1 MRRRYPLWLHI
12 GVIFSVLII
21 LVCFALGF
29 SSYRMVQRTTRA
41 ATIQLAEQIS
51 KITKVSLGEIQ
62 RSAYLS
68 IASQLQDKETF
79 EKHLDSWRL
88 AASDLD
94 SFPFLNTIFI
104 GYRNGDFFSVTALRT
119 EADIV
124 TSSAPSKTSFIL
136 HSFKNRGGKVKSSKS
151 YYDKNMRF
159 IGVDKSFQDGFDP
172 RTRSWYTCAMQK
184 SGYFFSDLY
193 FYYGTLNLG
202 VTISRKSTD
211 SKRVAGVDIN
221 FSSLSRML
229 DILSP
234 TPRSRIAI
242 ANADGSSIA
251 YTSNLPHDN
260 TAFPL
265 TLTKERTPALLI
277 ALERYRNGE
286 RGLLGSIKVKEEE
299 WVFYVNDIDVFK
311 ESDKNII
318 LMAMP
323 IDEIMRDSREL
334 LNRTLLISFCI
345 LLISLPFI
353 WYATRY
359 LVEPLQAL
367 IVQTQKI
374 KEFNFDDEGLREHV
388 NSHVTEVHLLSR
400 TISIL
405 KDNIKRFLS
414 INSAINKER
423 DLDKL
428 LGFILV
434 ELSKVA
440 NAEGGI
446 ISLLDERGQYR
457 ADAKFY
463 YKKLFKNKNKKFL
476 KKISMEQFKG
486 IMPSALDICNSEFIH
501 MTVTREDP
509 AVAIDNFASVFN
521 DPEVQYLDIIHLPLL
536 NSTDECLGV
545 LTFIKR
551 VDNLQSS
558 FQENHVF
565 FIKTLVDVASVALED
580 HRLLESE
587 HNLLVAMVRIIAGA
601 IDAKSPY
608 TGAHCQRVPVIFN
621 MILEAAN
628 AAEEGELKDFICTD
642 EEKEEANF
650 AAWLHDCGKVTTPE
664 YIVDKATKLETIYD
678 RIHEIRMRF
687 EVLKRDVEIACLKD
701 IINGSDPQER
711 NRQAEEAL
719 RALDDEFTFIAHCND
734 GSEYLDAA
742 ALERLQAIGK
752 RIWKRTLDKRLGVSK
767 DELARMGD
775 IFESLPVFEE
785 LLSDKAEHIIK
796 RSPGNSTEEYKSLGV
811 ISEPPENLY
820 NRGELYN
827 LSITRGT
834 LNFEERYK
842 INDHVT
848 QTMIMLNKLPLPKRM
863 KNIPTLAGAHHE
875 TLDGKGYPRQLQ
887 GDDIDIKARMLAI
900 ADIFEALTA
909 SDRPY
914 KSAKTLSEALK
925 IMKWFRDNNHIDPDL
940 YELFIRENIPQKY
953 AKEYLRPDQY
963 DL

>member
-1 MRRRYPLWLHI
+1 MRRRYPLWLYMGSI
-12 GVIFSVLII
+12 FTLLLVIMSSV
-21 LVCFALGF
+21 LGF
-29 SSYRMVQRTTRA
+29 SGYHMVQYATRM
-41 ATIQLAEQIS
+41 ATIQLAEQMS
-51 KITKVSLGEIQ
+51 EMTEKSLKEIE
-62 RSAYLS
+62 RSAYLVLE
-68 IASQLQDKETF
+68 SQITNQQTF
-79 EKHLDSWRL
+79 DEYLDSWSMMSSQL
-88 AASDLD
+88 KSL
-94 SFPFLNTIFI
+94 SFLHAVFI
-104 GYRNGDFFSVTALRT
+104 GYKNGDFFFVRALRT
-119 EADIV
+119 EAER
-124 TSSAPSKTSFIL
+124 TALKAPTKTFFDVYSVQ
-136 HSFKNRGGKVKSSKS
+136 NQMGKAISRES
-151 YYDKNMRF
+151 YYDENLVFLGETRYPE
-159 IGVDKSFQDGFDP
+159 DGFDP
-172 RTRSWYTCAMQK
+172 RTRHWYKGAMQTDR
-184 SGYFFSDLY
+184 YYVTDPY
-193 FYYGTLNLG
+193 FYFESPMLG
-202 VTISRKSTD
+202 ITVSKKNPDLKS
-211 SKRVAGVDIN
+211 VAGVDMSL
-221 FSSLSRML
+221 SSLSQML
-229 DILSP
+229 DTLSP
-234 TPRSRIAI
+234 TPGTRIVIVKPNGVLI
-242 ANADGSSIA
+242 AH
-251 YTSNLPHDN
+251 TTNLPRNN
-260 TAFPL
+260 TLPL
-265 TLTKERTPALLI
+265 MVGQEANPVI
-277 ALERYRNGE
+277 SSALEKYKKGE
-286 RGLLGSIKVKEEE
+286 RGLLERVRIDGKE
-299 WVFYVNDIDVFK
+299 WVLFINNIGFSENND
-311 ESDKNII
+311 EWI
-318 LMAMP
+318 LLLAMP
-323 IDEIMRDSREL
+323 FDEVMRNSQEL
-334 LNRTLLISFCI
+334 LHRTLQISFFI
-345 LLISLPFI
+345 LLFSLPFI
-353 WYATRY
+353 WYATQRI
-359 LVEPLQAL
+359 VEPLQVL

-374 KEFNFDDEGLREHV
+374 KEFNFDDDGLREHV
-388 NSHVTEVHLLSR
+388 NSHITEVHLLSR

-405 KDNIKRFLS
+405 RDNIKRFLS

-423 DLDKL
+423 DLAKL
-428 LGFILV
+428 LDLILV

-463 YKKLFKNKNKKFL
+463 YKKLFKNKSKKFL

-628 AAEEGELKDFICTD
+628 DAQEGELKDFICTD

-742 ALERLQAIGK
+742 ALERLQVIGK

-863 KNIPTLAGAHHE
+863 KNIPNLAGAHHE

-887 GDDIDIKARMLAI
+887 GDDIDIKARMLVI

-925 IMKWFRDNNHIDPDL
+925 VMKWFRDNNHIDSNL
-940 YELFIRENIPQKY
+940 YDLFIRENIPQKY
-953 AKEYLRPDQY
+953 AKEYLRPDQC